1 MKQAIRHYLLALQ
14 FFTRIPVTGRLADW
28 VGYSPAMLRA
38 STAHFPGVGWLVGGV
53 CALVFGGLLVGL
65 PPVPAAPWVAALG
78 CTVVSVMLTGAFH
91 EDGLA
96 DLADGLGGS
105 HQRERALEIMKDSR
119 IGSFGAIAL
128 VLALFTKVAL
138 LALLAQAA
146 PYLAVLVLFAAH
158 VTSRTAPLFVI
169 KRMAHVGDAAGSK
182 SKPLAESLAW
192 GSFFAGLL
200 WWALAMGLVA
210 WRLPGAPWWAGVL
223 GAALGLAWMARLL
236 HRRLQG
242 FTGDGL
248 GATQQ
253 VSEIGFYLGMAL
265 ALS

>member
-1 MKQAIRHYLLALQ
+1 MPRCD
-14 FFTRIPVTGRLADW
+14 R
-28 VGYSPAMLRA
+28 
-38 STAHFPGVGWLVGGV
+38 STAAMPQRHRPPGHRRR
-53 CALVFGGLLVGL
+53 LLLSL
-65 PPVPAAPWVAALG
+65 P
-78 CTVVSVMLTGAFH
+78 
-91 EDGLA
+91 
-96 DLADGLGGS
+96 
-105 HQRERALEIMKDSR
+105 
-119 IGSFGAIAL
+119 
-128 VLALFTKVAL
+128 L